1 MVEIILGSII
11 LILVADRIFTQRHY
25 NVLIDR
31 MTDKILSRDY
41 SDYQTGQAIKK
52 EEANE
57 EVILPHTDEAEAVI
71 EENRNQGLLKHIKEI
86 DKEFEGTMLQ

>member
-52 EEANE
+52 EEVNE